1 MKKALFYVFIIMLL
15 LGFPSVLYAQKN
27 EEKQY
32 VKNEWNF
39 VDQSMDVSQGIPE
52 NASGALERIRKT
64 RTLRVATEPYFPPQ
78 EFIDPTKV
86 GWKRFVGA
94 DMELAQMIADRMGVS
109 LEIIPMDFQDVLPA
123 LDENKCDLVISALAF
138 VPSRAYSYE
147 LSKGYYYSADNAGTG
162 ILIRTENQDQFHTIE
177 DFSDKV
183 IAAQRESLQESI
195 MAENILKYREFI
207 RFNSTQ
213 ELYTALENGRID
225 AAMVDIETAENY
237 LEKNP
242 ELDLMILPDLQF
254 QLEQQFLGDRIAAK
268 KGQIQLIYFVNGV
281 IDEVVESGQYMK
293 WYQEAEE
300 LAKKLGL

>member
-1 MKKALFYVFIIMLL
+1 MKKALFYVFIIMHL
-15 LGFPSVLYAQKN
+15 LGFPAVLYAQKN
-27 EEKQY
+27 EEIQY

-52 NASGALERIRKT
+52 NASGVLERIRKT

-94 DMELAQMIADRMGVS
+94 DMELAQIIADRMGVS

-138 VPSRAYSYE
+138 IPSRAYSYE
-147 LSKGYYYSADNAGTG
+147 LSKGYYYSEDNAGTG

-281 IDEVVESGQYMK
+281 IDEVVESGQYIK
-293 WYQEAEE
+293 WYQEAEK
-300 LAKKLGL
+300 LAKELGL